1 MARSG
6 PFERSLQRDYRG
18 VRRPPVSLVVN
29 LYPSENDLDLEQQDF
44 QMPGSAYLVDR
55 QLSLNVSTLM
65 TVLCRVYEG
74 HLRMP
79 APESSLR
86 ILPRKVR
93 S

>member
-18 VRRPPVSLVVN
+18 VRSPPVSLVVN

-55 QLSLNVSTLM
+55 PSRPDLTL
-65 TVLCRVYEG
+65 LKDRP
-74 HLRMP
+74 L
-79 APESSLR
+79 
-86 ILPRKVR
+86 
-93 S
+93 